1 MKTTVYPLRL
11 SDELYGRVKAV
22 AEQRGKKVSDMFRDI
37 IGYGLESLP
46 PMPDMR
52 AVILDTWD
60 KLGPAPE
67 VNYDEIDNT

>member
-1 MKTTVYPLRL
+1 
-11 SDELYGRVKAV
+11 
-22 AEQRGKKVSDMFRDI
+22 MFRDI